1 MDKYKKVIGFLSQLD
16 RDSIERIGEEFSE
29 INDRTFL
36 HFMGY
41 NNIIKVFSYL
51 EKYFPNGVTYKFKRK
66 DENYY
71 SIFGKIYCETNLKK
85 WYTET
90 TEVYIYNYFEWKTFS
105 VLTCTDDCLY
115 CHKNKI
121 RREGCPRRSI
131 FLLEEF
137 YDFVLTIIEKGLNN
151 NE

>member
-1 MDKYKKVIGFLSQLD
+1 MNKYKKVIGFLSQLD
-16 RDSIERIGEEFSE
+16 RDSIERIGEEFSK
-29 INDRTFL
+29 INDHTFL

-41 NNIIKVFSYL
+41 DNIIKVFSYL

-90 TEVYIYNYFEWKTFS
+90 TEVYIYNYFE
-105 VLTCTDDCLY
+105 
-115 CHKNKI
+115 
-121 RREGCPRRSI
+121 
-131 FLLEEF
+131 
-137 YDFVLTIIEKGLNN
+137 
-151 NE
+151 

>member
-1 MDKYKKVIGFLSQLD
+1 MNKYKKVIGFLSQLD
-16 RDSIERIGEEFSE
+16 RDSIERIGEEFCN
-29 INDRTFL
+29 INYHDFL
-36 HFMGY
+36 HFMEY
-41 NNIIKVFSYL
+41 DNIVKVFLYL
-51 EKYFPNGVTYKFKRK
+51 KRYFPNGAIYNFKRK
-66 DENYY
+66 GEEYY

-90 TEVYIYNYFEWKTFS
+90 TDIFINNHFEWKTFS

-115 CHKNKI
+115 CHKNRI
-121 RREGCPRRSI
+121 RREGCPHRSV

-151 NE
+151 ND

>member
-16 RDSIERIGEEFSE
+16 RDSIEHIGEEFFN
-29 INDRTFL
+29 INHHKYS

-41 NNIIKVFSYL
+41 DNIVKVFSYL

-66 DENYY
+66 GEEYY

-90 TEVYIYNYFEWKTFS
+90 TEVYIYNHFEWKTLS

-115 CHKNKI
+115 CHKNRL
-121 RREGCPRRSI
+121 RREGCPHRSI

-137 YDFVLTIIEKGLNN
+137 YDFVLTIIEKGLDNN
-151 NE
+151 D

>member
-1 MDKYKKVIGFLSQLD
+1 MNKYKKVIGFLSQLD
-16 RDSIERIGEEFSE
+16 RDSIERIGEEFFN
-29 INDRTFL
+29 INYHKCL

-41 NNIIKVFSYL
+41 NNIVKIFLYL
-51 EKYFPNGVTYKFKRK
+51 EKYFPKGAIYNFKRK
-66 DENYY
+66 GEEYY

-90 TEVYIYNYFEWKTFS
+90 TDVNISNHFEWKNFS

-115 CHKNKI
+115 CHKNRI
-121 RREGCPRRSI
+121 RREGCPHRSI
-131 FLLEEF
+131 FLIEEF